1 MNAKGSDVRG
11 NPHMVRE
18 QFLSYKD
25 IHGVM
30 RASADLVRPVPP
42 SAPGPELQRH
52 IVTGY
57 LAT

>member
-11 NPHMVRE
+11 NPHMVRK

-30 RASADLVRPVPP
+30 RASADLVRPVHHLHHVLNYK
-42 SAPGPELQRH
+42 G
-52 IVTGY
+52 T
-57 LAT
+57 

>member
-11 NPHMVRE
+11 NPHMVRK

-30 RASADLVRPVPP
+30 RASADLVRPVHH
-42 SAPGPELQRH
+42 LH
-52 IVTGY
+52 
-57 LAT
+57 